1 METRRVVTCVRTE
14 GRVHSLRLVDEVL
27 PNTDPREV
35 LVHVACAVV
44 DLEPIRAG
52 RTSDIPTGA
61 FLGRVRDRG
70 ASADLKP
77 GDLVIGAAPI
87 ADHVSVARDRLVPLN
102 AAAQDPHEGL
112 AMLPLVGTLL
122 DALESV
128 GLTLGDRVCVSGRGL
143 AARLVTQLAELSTG
157 STPSAPSYDGRLDGT
172 HHASAPSDTAGVD
185 LLIDTTADSA
195 WWVRAFPLVRARGR
209 ILLLLPAGPQVHPF
223 DFYPMV
229 HRRSL
234 SLLVRRVP
242 EIAGRR
248 LATPDGVQVLQR
260 LFDRGLLAADGLL
273 ANARGSAVDLDA
285 HGSANGL
292 VWWFEGQ

>member
-1 METRRVVTCVRTE
+1 
-14 GRVHSLRLVDEVL
+14 VHSLRLVDEVL

-35 LVHVACAVV
+35 RVHVACAVV

-52 RTSDIPTGA
+52 RTTDIPTGA
-61 FLGRVRDRG
+61 FLGRVRDGG
-70 ASADLKP
+70 ASGDLKP

-87 ADHVSVARDRLVPLN
+87 ADYVSVARDRLVPLN

-112 AMLPLVGTLL
+112 AMLPLVDTLL

-143 AARLVTQLAELSTG
+143 AARLVTQLAEGATG
-157 STPSAPSYDGRLDGT
+157 CAPSAPSIGTGFDDTLHPGAPGDG
-172 HHASAPSDTAGVD
+172 ASVD
-185 LLIDTTADSA
+185 LLIDTTADSTR
-195 WWVRAFPLVRARGR
+195 WERAFPLVRPRGR
-209 ILLLLPAGPQVHPF
+209 ILLLLPVGPQVSPF

-234 SLLVRRVP
+234 SLLARRVP

-260 LFDRGLLAADGLL
+260 LFDQGLLAADGLL
-273 ANARGSAVDLDA
+273 ANARGSVVDLDA
-285 HGSANGL
+285 IGMDKGL
-292 VWWFEGQ
+292 VWWFEVQ